1 MQPIGSYWDA
11 GSPWSP
17 VSKNSC
23 AKPAG
28 LQKGLFENTVAVR
41 CSLPQII
48 TMLVECKERP
58 FLIPCFFFFFC
69 IEVASMSHYAPS
81 GSKASQMLELVSR
94 FWTNSEASW
103 EFHQMRDDAGPESR
117 RCSSNSAIHLNKS
130 FILSEPQFLFLG
142 IGPHSA
148 WLAGW
153 LQELN
158 KLTSV
163 KNQHMG

>member
-17 VSKNSC
+17 VSENSC

-58 FLIPCFFFFFC
+58 FLIPCFFFFC

-103 EFHQMRDDAGPESR
+103 EFHQMRDDAGPGVKALLEWF
-117 RCSSNSAIHLNKS
+117 CHTLEQVFYPLWAPVS
-130 FILSEPQFLFLG
+130 FSG
-142 IGPHSA
+142 N
-148 WLAGW
+148 W
-153 LQELN
+153 
-158 KLTSV
+158 TS
-163 KNQHMG
+163 